1 MRPTDGQSVGRS
13 SQAHLV
19 KFITNR
25 IICRISMR
33 SSTMIRQFIVFSL
46 PAGFTCCSETIYG
59 TSHQRTGLVYSPL
72 SGDAA
77 PTNFSW

>member
-1 MRPTDGQSVGRS
+1 MRPTDGQSVERS

-25 IICRISMR
+25 IICRMSMM
-33 SSTMIRQFIVFSL
+33 SSTMIRQFIVLSL
-46 PAGFTCCSETIYG
+46 PAGFTYCSESIYD
-59 TSHQRTGLVYSPL
+59 TSHRRTGLGYSPL

-77 PTNFSW
+77 PTNRS

>member
-1 MRPTDGQSVGRS
+1 MRPTDGQSVERS

-33 SSTMIRQFIVFSL
+33 SSTMIRQFIVFFSSSRVHLLFRNHIWYITSADRTGIL
-46 PAGFTCCSETIYG
+46 PAE
-59 TSHQRTGLVYSPL
+59 R
-72 SGDAA
+72 
-77 PTNFSW
+77 